1 MRVLVR
7 EEDLKGDEE
16 GIFASVEVGLDTKI
30 CKLQS
35 WLMRL
40 VRILLVK
47 TTKAYWYLATSLK

>member
-30 CKLQS
+30 CKL
-35 WLMRL
+35 
-40 VRILLVK
+40 
-47 TTKAYWYLATSLK
+47 